1 MIKVE
6 LTITNPDGLTPRLAA
21 ELVEEANKY
30 DSDIKLNTTADSC
43 DLKSIMNVF
52 GTKVRKGDVINITA
66 EGIDE
71 DKAEEGFNKV
81 IKYYKF

>member
-1 MIKVE
+1 MVSFK
-6 LTITNPDGLTPRLAA
+6 LKITNPDGLTPRLAA

-30 DSDIKLNTTADSC
+30 ESDIKLITKTESC

-52 GTKVRKGDVINITA
+52 GTEVRCGDEVEISA

-71 DKAEEGFNKV
+71 GKVVEGFKV
-81 IKYYKF
+81 TIASYHF